1 MQRVVLIAAAAT
13 LGLACGASTDTPT
26 ATATATAADRLVVTE
41 RHHGKTFVLR
51 KGRTGT
57 LLLAAGARGRVVA
70 QGRSVLAIRVESYA
84 PTGRQQYELR
94 AVRAGTTTIS
104 APRKNGTRFRFTVRV
119 P

>member
-13 LGLACGASTDTPT
+13 LGLACGASTETP
-26 ATATATAADRLVVTE
+26 TATATAADRLVVTE